1 MKELPLSIG
10 VISFVAG
17 LVLLIAAIAG
27 QKIEIAA
34 VKLPEI
40 VDSKRRFLVGVL
52 GAVLIGFGMWDG
64 TLPAFLRP
72 SMAGAAGPATAAL
85 AATSLPGGSIATPG
99 LLACLADVPAD
110 DVQIVP
116 VEIDLRTDRKFG
128 SKQPKD
134 GLLAIQFTGAGK
146 PLGAVRLQTQSSG
159 VGFRILGVVDANC
172 GPVTSYANIT
182 DPGAARNAVFNLY
195 TVEYRFPAAT
205 VRMDTGYCE
214 GRDCISLRAQ
224 RIGP

>member
-10 VISFVAG
+10 MISFVAG

-40 VDSKRRFLVGVL
+40 VDAKRRFVVGVL

-64 TLPAFLRP
+64 TPPAFLRP
-72 SMAGAAGPATAAL
+72 AAAAAGGTPALISATGVAGA
-85 AATSLPGGSIATPG
+85 TSSTPG

-159 VGFRILGVVDANC
+159 LGFRILNVVDANC
-172 GPVTSYANIT
+172 GVVTSYANIT
-182 DPGAARNAVFNLY
+182 DPGAPRNAVVNLY
-195 TVEYRFPAAT
+195 TVEYRFPSAT
-205 VRMDTGYCE
+205 IRMDTGYCE

-224 RIGP
+224 RMGP

>member
-1 MKELPLSIG
+1 MKDLPFSIG

-40 VDSKRRFLVGVL
+40 VDSKRRFVVGAL

-64 TLPAFLRP
+64 TLPVFLRP
-72 SMAGAAGPATAAL
+72 SAAGLSAATAPQ
-85 AATSLPGGSIATPG
+85 AASGLPGGSVAMPG

-110 DVQIVP
+110 DIQIIP
-116 VEIDLRTDRKFG
+116 VETDLRTDRKF
-128 SKQPKD
+128 SARQPKD
-134 GLLAIQFTGAGK
+134 GLLGIQFTGSGK
-146 PLGAVRLQTQSSG
+146 PLGAVRLQTLASG
-159 VGFRILGVVDANC
+159 LGFRILGVVDANC
-172 GPVTSYANIT
+172 APVSAYSNVTA
-182 DPGAARNAVFNLY
+182 PGAVRNAVANLY
-195 TVEYRFPAAT
+195 TVEYRFPVAT

-224 RIGP
+224 RMGP